1 MLAFGEALV
10 LARSSLI
17 PDWQR
22 ESVGSILVLGL
33 STCGLL
39 WGGVITSQALWY
51 ELTAFPLPS

>member
-39 WGGVITSQALWY
+39 WGGGYYKPGTVV
-51 ELTAFPLPS
+51 

>member
-39 WGGVITSQALWY
+39 WGGGLLQARHCGM
-51 ELTAFPLPS
+51 S